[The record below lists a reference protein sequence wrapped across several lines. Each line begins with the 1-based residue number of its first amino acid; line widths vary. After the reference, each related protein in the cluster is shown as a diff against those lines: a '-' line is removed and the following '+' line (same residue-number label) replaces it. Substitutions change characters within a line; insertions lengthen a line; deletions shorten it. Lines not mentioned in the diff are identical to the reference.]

1 MIRLFEFRH
10 VRHRLRLPVAAVA
23 AVVALSAVGCDNA
36 EFTPDAPAGTPQALA
51 STTSSLTQAGSPA
64 AQSPQPHLTDYS
76 RLLLDAGDLSDQE
89 DTFSER
95 SSAATPNGLPGAS
108 TLFVNADDTRAI
120 SVTVA
125 FYPGPPTASA
135 TLREAV
141 ATANTVVT
149 GGNPTPLPVGTDGTV
164 IKGTAPD
171 GGKAVTLVLFTQG
184 PALARLEFDS
194 ATGDATTDQFVTDIA
209 KMQQIALRVGL
220 PDNAE

>member
-1 MIRLFEFRH
+1 VFELRRSGFRC
-10 VRHRLRLPVAAVA
+10 RLPAAALA
-23 AVVALSAVGCDNA
+23 AFLVLSAVGCDNA
-36 EFTPDAPAGTPQALA
+36 EFTPDAPSTNAQGSA
-51 STTSSLTQAGSPA
+51 STTASPTQAGSA
-64 AQSPQPHLTDYS
+64 ATQSPEPHLTDYS

-125 FYPGPPTASA
+125 VYPGPPTATA
-135 TLREAV
+135 TLRQAI

-194 ATGDATTDQFVTDIA
+194 ATGDATTDQFVTNIA
-209 KMQQIALRVGL
+209 KMQQIALRVGF
-220 PDNAE
+220 PNDPE

>member
-1 MIRLFEFRH
+1 MITVFELRRSGFRRRLPAAAFAAIPRPQ
-10 VRHRLRLPVAAVA
+10 RRRLRQRRIH
-23 AVVALSAVGCDNA
+23 
-36 EFTPDAPAGTPQALA
+36 AGRPLGQRAGPA
-51 STTSSLTQAGSPA
+51 STTSSPTQAGSSA

-125 FYPGPPTASA
+125 VYPGPPTATA
-135 TLREAV
+135 TLRQAI

-194 ATGDATTDQFVTDIA
+194 ATGDATTDQFVTNIA
-209 KMQQIALRVGL
+209 KMQQIALRVGF
-220 PDNAE
+220 PNNPE

>member
-1 MIRLFEFRH
+1 MITVFELRRSGFR
-10 VRHRLRLPVAAVA
+10 RRLPAAAVA
-23 AVVALSAVGCDNA
+23 AIIVLSAVGCDNA
-36 EFTPDAPAGTPQALA
+36 EFTPDAPVGNAQGPA
-51 STTSSLTQAGSPA
+51 STTSSPTQAGSSS

-125 FYPGPPTASA
+125 VYPGAATATA
-135 TLREAV
+135 TLREAI

-194 ATGDATTDQFVTDIA
+194 ATGDPTTDQFVTNIA
-209 KMQQIALRVGL
+209 KMQQIALRVGF
-220 PDNAE
+220 PNDPE